1 MMMNPSYSDV
11 DPSMDPS
18 MDPNT
23 GTYGMPGE
31 NGGRQERILAQFTL
45 ADNQTTTQLKGAR
58 PYINIWIDTHA
69 IDKYSRVVFPG
80 AYTLFNIIYW
90 SIYS

>member
-11 DPSMDPS
+11 DPT
-18 MDPNT
+18 T
-23 GTYGMPGE
+23 GTYGMPE

-45 ADNQTTTQLKGAR
+45 ADNQNTGQVKSSRT
-58 PYINIWIDTHA
+58 YINIWIDTHA
-69 IDKYSRVVFPG
+69 IDKYSRVIFPG
-80 AYTLFNIIYW
+80 AYTLFNVIYW